1 MGKIPVLTHC
11 TNDNEDVIKRF
22 KSLPRMVDIA
32 FPKAVTEGLVAWCE
46 PKRRGKSES
55 NLLLHFQK
63 GNEIIENMYKK
74 DDFEA
79 DILRLVD
86 VNEIEENSK

>member
-1 MGKIPVLTHC
+1 MGKTPVLTHC

-46 PKRRGKSES
+46 PK
-55 NLLLHFQK
+55 
-63 GNEIIENMYKK
+63 
-74 DDFEA
+74 
-79 DILRLVD
+79 
-86 VNEIEENSK
+86 